1 MGKLS
6 LKLIGA
12 LVFVVIIS
20 VGLMIF
26 LTNAST
32 ESQFRQFLI
41 QGEGHGMGQGGD
53 SVQQAGFTEAQN
65 EFLEQ
70 INLSLVLA
78 GLAGA
83 AAALVIGGIL
93 TNQIIKPL
101 RKLTRGAQQVA
112 GGQLNHRVIV
122 SSGDEIGELAE
133 SFNKMASSL
142 EVSEQA
148 RRRLINDIAHELRT
162 PLTVIEGTVNGIIDG
177 VFKPDKEHLGNI
189 KGQSELL
196 AQLINELKDI
206 SLAESGQLKL
216 EIADVDIADMVGG
229 R

>member
-26 LTNAST
+26 LTNVST

-83 AAALVIGGIL
+83 AALSGKLGAYAPPYIQFGVPALLMVALGLFAFWMVNRPKSADFLIATEGEMKKVSWSSKKEIIGSTKVVIIAVFMMAALLYVVDALFALLFRAMGVMGG
-93 TNQIIKPL
+93 
-101 RKLTRGAQQVA
+101 
-112 GGQLNHRVIV
+112 
-122 SSGDEIGELAE
+122 
-133 SFNKMASSL
+133 
-142 EVSEQA
+142 
-148 RRRLINDIAHELRT
+148 
-162 PLTVIEGTVNGIIDG
+162 
-177 VFKPDKEHLGNI
+177 
-189 KGQSELL
+189 
-196 AQLINELKDI
+196 
-206 SLAESGQLKL
+206 
-216 EIADVDIADMVGG
+216 
-229 R
+229 